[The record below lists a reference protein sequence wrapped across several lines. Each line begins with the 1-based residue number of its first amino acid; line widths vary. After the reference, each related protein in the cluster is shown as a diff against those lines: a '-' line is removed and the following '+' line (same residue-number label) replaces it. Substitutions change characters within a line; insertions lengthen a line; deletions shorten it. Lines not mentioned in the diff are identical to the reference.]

1 MSEREGGRAV
11 LGVGEEGRA
20 GGGVGPR
27 SGVRG
32 GRGRRVAGVDRLRVG
47 SWNIGTL
54 QGKSIE
60 LVKILRKKRI
70 NIACV
75 QETRWVGS
83 KARDVDGYKLWYSGS
98 ERRKNGV
105 GILVDEEL
113 RGQCLCAAG
122 GLGWGEKLQFWE
134 ALDEVVR
141 GLPSSEKIVVAGD
154 FNGHIGSLLGGFD
167 DVHGGFGFGERNE
180 EGAALLD
187 FARKEDRVLCK
198 DCKVI
203 PSENLSTQH
212 RLLVMDLGIKRDKK
226 RGREEGRPRI
236 KRGGLTPTTARG
248 AKCIKETACEVLAI
262 SRGRA
267 GHRQGD
273 WWWNEEVKKKVEVK
287 KGPYA
292 KLVESK
298 DEEEKRANRE
308 EYKIARKEA
317 KVAVTTAKTT
327 AFESLYAGLEAKGG
341 EKRLF
346 RLAKA
351 RERKGRDLD
360 QVKGIKGED
369 GGVLVEDGLI
379 KMRWQSYFDRLL
391 NGEGDRAIVLGD
403 LEHSEEC
410 RDFRYCRRF
419 KVEKVK
425 EAVRRMRRGR
435 VTGSDEI
442 PVDF

>member
-113 RGQCLCAAG
+113 RGQVVECLCAAG

-187 FARKEDRVLCK
+187 FAR
-198 DCKVI
+198 
-203 PSENLSTQH
+203 S
-212 RLLVMDLGIKRDKK
+212 
-226 RGREEGRPRI
+226 
-236 KRGGLTPTTARG
+236 
-248 AKCIKETACEVLAI
+248 
-262 SRGRA
+262 
-267 GHRQGD
+267 
-273 WWWNEEVKKKVEVK
+273 
-287 KGPYA
+287 
-292 KLVESK
+292 
-298 DEEEKRANRE
+298 
-308 EYKIARKEA
+308 
-317 KVAVTTAKTT
+317 
-327 AFESLYAGLEAKGG
+327 F
-341 EKRLF
+341 
-346 RLAKA
+346 
-351 RERKGRDLD
+351 
-360 QVKGIKGED
+360 
-369 GGVLVEDGLI
+369 VLVVVNSSFPKKDDHLI
-379 KMRWQSYFDRLL
+379 TF
-391 NGEGDRAIVLGD
+391 
-403 LEHSEEC
+403 
-410 RDFRYCRRF
+410 
-419 KVEKVK
+419 
-425 EAVRRMRRGR
+425 
-435 VTGSDEI
+435 
-442 PVDF
+442 